1 MSEFAPITVVIPC
14 YRSDQTI
21 ARAISSVVNQ
31 SMPPSEILLI
41 EDCSDDEGKTR
52 HALLEIQ
59 NLYPQCNIRITFL
72 PQNGGPSEA
81 RNVGWQN
88 ASQPYI
94 AFLDADDSWH
104 PEKLKIQYS
113 WMKAHPEVLITAHES
128 SQFCEKKLW
137 PINENPQIIKLKR
150 KRFYIHNPVSLRSI
164 MLRRS
169 MPYRFNPSFRAGAED
184 YLLWFEMILD
194 GVEIFYIK
202 LILSFSYKNDYG
214 EAGLNGNLWASYCD
228 VLNVYRNLCEKR
240 SINFIAYLCS
250 SFFATLLFAK
260 RIVVVFARK
269 IREML

>member
-1 MSEFAPITVVIPC
+1 MSEFAPISVVIPC

-31 SMPPSEILLI
+31 SMLPTEILLI

-52 HALLEIQ
+52 EALLDIQ

-72 PQNGGPSEA
+72 SENGGPSLA

-128 SQFCEKKLW
+128 SQFFQKKLR
-137 PINENPQIIKLKR
+137 PINESPQIFKLKKR
-150 KRFYIHNPVSLRSI
+150 KFYIHNPVSLRSV
-164 MLRRS
+164 MLKRS
-169 MPYRFNPSFRAGAED
+169 MPYRFNTAFKKGTED
-184 YLLWFEMILD
+184 YLLWFEMIID
-194 GVEIFYIK
+194 GIEIFYIK

-214 EAGLNGNLWASYCD
+214 EAGLNGNLWASYCG
-228 VLNVYRNLCEKR
+228 VLNVYSYLYEKR
-240 SINFIAYLCS
+240 RVNYISYLSS
-250 SFFATLLFAK
+250 SFFATLFFLK
-260 RIVVVFARK
+260 RIAVVFVRK
-269 IREML
+269 IKGIL

>member
-1 MSEFAPITVVIPC
+1 MSEFAPISVVIPC

-31 SMPPSEILLI
+31 SMPPAEILLI

-52 HALLEIQ
+52 EALLDIQ
-59 NLYPQCNIRITFL
+59 NFYPQCNIRITFL
-72 PQNGGPSEA
+72 SENGGPSLA

-128 SQFCEKKLW
+128 SQFFQKKLR
-137 PINENPQIIKLKR
+137 PINKSPQIFKLKKR
-150 KRFYIHNPVSLRSI
+150 KFYIHNPVSLRSV
-164 MLRRS
+164 MLKRS
-169 MPYRFNPSFRAGAED
+169 MPYRFNTAFKKGAED
-184 YLLWFEMILD
+184 YLLWFEMIID
-194 GVEIFYIK
+194 GIEIFYIK

-214 EAGLNGNLWASYCD
+214 EAGLNGNLWASYCG
-228 VLNVYRNLCEKR
+228 VLNVYSYLYEKR
-240 SINFIAYLCS
+240 RINYISYLSS
-250 SFFATLLFAK
+250 SFFATLFFLK
-260 RIVVVFARK
+260 RIAVVFVRK
-269 IREML
+269 IRGMM